1 MKKPE
6 IEKSCDTDH
15 LRCCCGLGLVVDCD
29 SNKINGRILG
39 QEPIRKICE
48 KSKIQDLGAI
58 YVHFKNCR
66 LEIPYTENF

>member
-6 IEKSCDTDH
+6 IWKSFDTDH
-15 LRCCCGLGLVVDCD
+15 LRCCCSRRTGGGG
-29 SNKINGRILG
+29 SNKIDGRIFG
-39 QEPIRKICE
+39 KEKICV

-66 LEIPYTENF
+66 LEILYIENF